1 MNRIDSVWY
10 LVKSMWAFES
20 SWTDLKGGL
29 DHHTPRF
36 ISSHSQARATVLQ
49 WPLASI
55 DGLGRR
61 WSHEDG
67 SDMVNEQYH
76 IQMRHN
82 DTLSSRLCSHGRPTV
97 NGISQCSKKCNITF
111 ALLLHYSTYGAGCW
125 CGTHAKKKNLW
136 RKYLSGRRPELRACG
151 HGQMTIVDET
161 QRRVHCCHRRWPRFP
176 PSRPEEP

>member
-1 MNRIDSVWY
+1 MQVTSYSIHKSDAMMNRIDSVWY

-55 DGLGRR
+55 DGLGKRR
-61 WSHEDG
+61 SHEDG

-76 IQMRHN
+76 IEMRHN

-97 NGISQCSKKCNITF
+97 NGISQRSKKCNVTF
-111 ALLLHYSTYGAGCW
+111 ALLLHYSTYYRAGCW
-125 CGTHAKKKNLW
+125 CGTHEKT
-136 RKYLSGRRPELRACG
+136 RRPELRACG
-151 HGQMTIVDET
+151 SWTNDHGG
-161 QRRVHCCHRRWPRFP
+161 
-176 PSRPEEP
+176 